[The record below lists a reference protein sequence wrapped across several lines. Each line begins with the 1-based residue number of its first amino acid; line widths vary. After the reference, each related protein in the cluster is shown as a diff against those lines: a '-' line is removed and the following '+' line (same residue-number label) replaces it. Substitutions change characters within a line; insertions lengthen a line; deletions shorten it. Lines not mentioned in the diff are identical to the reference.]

1 MKNIKLLFPSAL
13 VMLAVTFGFVSCKEE
28 DPFLDRDVAPVLV
41 DIVGAPFGA
50 PIASEPT
57 VTYSAT
63 AEKLT
68 LSARLLELDK
78 TNILDHTK
86 GIDSIPVPN
95 LAIKITLRTGAVLGE
110 VTSDAQG
117 LVKLEK
123 TWADLGVAT
132 PKAGS
137 ITKISWSGS
146 HKGIAF
152 TRFSQVQAN

>member
-1 MKNIKLLFPSAL
+1 MKNIKSLFPSACL
-13 VMLAVTFGFVSCKEE
+13 LLALSLGFVSCKEE

-50 PIASEPT
+50 PLASEPT
-57 VTYSAT
+57 VAYAAT

-95 LAIKITLRTGAVLGE
+95 LAIKVTLRTGAVLGE

-117 LVKLEK
+117 VVKLDK
-123 TWADLGVAT
+123 TWADLGVTA

-137 ITKISWSGS
+137 IIKISWSGS

-152 TRFSQVQAN
+152 TRFSQIQAN

>member
-1 MKNIKLLFPSAL
+1 MKNIKSVFSSACLLAAL
-13 VMLAVTFGFVSCKEE
+13 AFGSISCKEE

-50 PIASEPT
+50 PLASEPT
-57 VTYSAT
+57 VAYNAT
-63 AEKLT
+63 DAKVT

-95 LAIKITLRTGAVLGE
+95 VPIKITLRSGAVLGE
-110 VTSDAQG
+110 VSSNAQG
-117 LVKLEK
+117 LVTLDK
-123 TWADLGVAT
+123 TWAELGVTA

-137 ITKISWSGS
+137 VTKISWSGTY
-146 HKGIAF
+146 KGIAF
-152 TRFSQVQAN
+152 TRFSQVRAK

>member
-1 MKNIKLLFPSAL
+1 MKNIKTYFPAICLLAAMAL
-13 VMLAVTFGFVSCKEE
+13 GFISCKEE

-57 VTYSAT
+57 VAYAM
-63 AEKLT
+63 ADQKIV

-95 LAIKITLRTGAVLGE
+95 VQIKITLRTGAVLGE
-110 VTSDAQG
+110 VTSNAQG
-117 LVKLEK
+117 LVTLEK
-123 TWADLGVAT
+123 TWADLGIKT
-132 PKAGS
+132 PKAGE
-137 ITKISWSGS
+137 ITKISWTGS
-146 HKGIAF
+146 YKGIAF
-152 TRFSQVQAN
+152 TRFSQVQAK